1 MQNLAN
7 IGAAVLDT
15 HAWLWI
21 SAGASEAVAAAT
33 FRGRCIVSAISVWEV
48 SMLAEK
54 GRLEL
59 APDLDVWISKNL
71 TAPVELEPF
80 RQLLPVQR
88 CFHYD
93 MRLQIS
99 DEEHLPLALPHKR
112 KAVGPRKLSA
122 PFVDEFA
129 CLVVDDDVVGNVIGE
144 QDDVALPATYDA
156 VTVFDR
162 CCAAQ
167 IAPVGNHPVT
177 EITVAEDLLGRLGDS
192 WEPCTSE
199 AGGE

>member
-33 FRGRCIVSAISVWEV
+33 FQGRCIVSAISVWEV

-71 TAPVELEPF
+71 TAPVELEPISPAICIASCH
-80 RQLLPVQR
+80 LPE
-88 CFHYD
+88 FHGD
-93 MRLQIS
+93 SADRLIVATAITLGLPLITADKKIIAWNQSQSHLQI
-99 DEEHLPLALPHKR
+99 
-112 KAVGPRKLSA
+112 LS
-122 PFVDEFA
+122 
-129 CLVVDDDVVGNVIGE
+129 L
-144 QDDVALPATYDA
+144 
-156 VTVFDR
+156 
-162 CCAAQ
+162 
-167 IAPVGNHPVT
+167 
-177 EITVAEDLLGRLGDS
+177 
-192 WEPCTSE
+192 
-199 AGGE
+199 